1 MRAGSATAP
10 GLEALVTGYAR
21 RFPGEVAQTLED
33 ASPGEAGA
41 LLASRPVAPAA
52 EVMRRV
58 SPGQAA
64 AVLAVLPDRTARR
77 IVEHVGPGRASAL
90 LARLEPDDRER
101 VRGLLP
107 APLAK
112 ELSDLAR
119 YPADPA
125 GGLMDPR
132 VAAFP
137 ADTRVRTVMGRL
149 RGRRGRRVS
158 DVFVVDPEGRLT
170 GVVSLE
176 EVALARADTLLGSL
190 SQPSVPHVPA
200 TAGRQEIVEAMAGGA
215 TPSLAV
221 VDFEGRLLG
230 VLRYAALMAAA
241 ESEASADIQTMVGA
255 SKDER
260 ALSPPL
266 FAVRKRLPWLQINLG
281 TAFLAASVVG
291 LFEETIE
298 KVTALAILL
307 PVVAGQSGNSGAQ
320 ALAVTMRGLF
330 LREISVRSWPRV
342 LLKELAVGALNG
354 LAVALVCAVAVY
366 VWSRSPGLSLV
377 IGVSMVIAMVVAG
390 IAGAAIP
397 TVLSAL
403 GQDPAQSS
411 SIILTTVTDV
421 AGFFTFL
428 GLATLF
434 ARLL

>member
-1 MRAGSATAP
+1 MRTATA
-10 GLEALVTGYAR
+10 GLDALVSGYVGM
-21 RFPGEVAQTLED
+21 FPGEVAQVLED
-33 ASPGEAGA
+33 ASAADTAA
-41 LLASRPVAPAA
+41 LLSARPVASATG
-52 EVMRRV
+52 VVHRL

-64 AVLAVLPDRTARR
+64 AMLAHLPDRAARR
-77 IVEHVGPGRASAL
+77 IVEHLGPARAAAL
-90 LARLEPDDRER
+90 LARLEPEDRSR
-101 VRGLLP
+101 LVGLLP
-107 APLAK
+107 RPLAG
-112 ELSDLAR
+112 ELDELAR
-119 YPADPA
+119 YPEDTA
-125 GGLMDPR
+125 GALMDPR
-132 VAAFP
+132 VTAFP
-137 ADTRVRTVMGRL
+137 GDAQVKTVLGRL
-149 RGRRGRRVS
+149 RRRRERRVY
-158 DVFVVDPEGRLT
+158 DVFVVDPQGRLT
-170 GVVSLE
+170 GVVPLQE
-176 EVALARADTLLGSL
+176 IALSPGDTLLGTL
-190 SQPSVPHVPA
+190 AQPSVPKVPA

-255 SKDER
+255 SKEER
-260 ALSPPL
+260 ALSPAL

-291 LFEETIE
+291 LFEKTIE
-298 KVTALAILL
+298 QVTALAILL

-330 LREISVRSWPRV
+330 LREIRVRSWPRV

-354 LAVALVCAVAVY
+354 LAVAVVCAVGVY
-366 VWSRSPGLSLV
+366 AWSRSVGLSLV
-377 IGVSMVIAMVVAG
+377 IGVAMVIAMVVAG

-434 ARLL
+434 ASML